1 MTRTTSARVT
11 TNSRPLDYTRIERT
25 SDYSGTLRLTALVGV
40 GFVAVV
46 LAVVGM
52 GL

>member
-1 MTRTTSARVT
+1 MTQYRVT

-25 SDYSGTLRLTALVGV
+25 RDTRGTLRLTALLGV
-40 GFVAVV
+40 GFVAFV
-46 LAVVGM
+46 LAVVGV